1 MYDKNNIFSKII
13 KGEIPCE
20 KIFEDKKTLFFK
32 DINPRAKI
40 HIIGIPKNE
49 VVSLS
54 DFINK
59 CKADEVFYFFQKI
72 IEVVKLFD
80 LDKSGYRL
88 ITNDGKDAN
97 QEVPHFHIHILGGEN
112 LGGLR

>member
-40 HIIGIPKNE
+40 HIIGIPK
-49 VVSLS
+49 
-54 DFINK
+54 
-59 CKADEVFYFFQKI
+59 KAF
-72 IEVVKLFD
+72 
-80 LDKSGYRL
+80 
-88 ITNDGKDAN
+88 TT
-97 QEVPHFHIHILGGEN
+97 
-112 LGGLR
+112 